1 MKIGSVTIE
10 RYRGIKSLT
19 LPLHPQ
25 LTVLHGTNG
34 SGKTSIL
41 TAIAL
46 ALAPGL
52 HGPGRRVELDRC
64 LGLRGDPTI
73 TLRDREGHDLS
84 RVEASFVADAVRETG
99 WGHTNENGSFI
110 TGEADA
116 RMELP
121 PHMLYDVS
129 REVLSSLTERH
140 VGTQVDF
147 DQLFGWFY
155 DRENSELRNQR
166 DRRDFG
172 TTDSELLQVRKA
184 ICAMLP
190 GASEPRM
197 AKRGAEPWR
206 FVVTL
211 ADGDIERTFSLEQLS
226 GGYQNILAVA
236 ADIAWRLVLHQ
247 DLPVT
252 RAETLEAVVLLDEVD
267 LHLHP
272 SWQQRVLGDLMRT
285 FPYVQ
290 FVVTTHSP
298 QVLTTVAPEH
308 IVELAREDG
317 NIVAH
322 GTDAAT
328 YGAEAGEVLSG
339 VMGVDQR
346 PDNPFKQKLSE
357 YRQLVRDGAGESERG
372 LALRKELEH
381 LSPRDFALPKADL
394 EIERRKLFRRMASD
408 P

>member
-1 MKIGSVTIE
+1 MKVGPVTIE
-10 RYRGIKSLT
+10 NYRGINSLT

-25 LTVLHGTNG
+25 LTVLHGANG

-52 HGPGRRVELDRC
+52 HGSARRVELDRRMDR
-64 LGLRGDPTI
+64 RGDPTI
-73 TLRDREGHDLS
+73 TLRDPEGHDLS
-84 RVEASFVADAVRETG
+84 RIEASFVADAVRETG
-99 WGHTNENGSFI
+99 WGHTNDNGNFI

-129 REVLSSLTERH
+129 RQVVSSLAERH
-140 VGTQVDF
+140 MGTQVDF

-155 DRENSELRNQR
+155 DRENSELRKQR
-166 DRRDFG
+166 DQRHFEPMDR
-172 TTDSELLQVRKA
+172 ELTYVRTA

-197 AKRGAEPWR
+197 AKRGEEPWR
-206 FVVTL
+206 FAVTL
-211 ADGDIERTFSLEQLS
+211 AAEGTERTFSLEQLG

-236 ADIAWRLVLHQ
+236 ADIAWCLVRHQ

-272 SWQQRVLGDLMRT
+272 SWQQRVLADLMRA
-285 FPYVQ
+285 FPHVQ

-298 QVLTTVAPEH
+298 QVLTTVHPEH
-308 IVELAREDG
+308 VVELAVEDG
-317 NIVAH
+317 DIVA
-322 GTDAAT
+322 GRPAAPT
-328 YGAEAGEVLSG
+328 YGATVGGVLSAA
-339 VMGVDQR
+339 MGVDER
-346 PDNPFKQKLSE
+346 PPNDFA
-357 YRQLVRDGAGESERG
+357 R
-372 LALRKELEH
+372 ALRSYLRLIDDGKGETAEALELRKSLNE
-381 LSPRDFALPKADL
+381 LSFHDPALQSAD
-394 EIERRKLFRRMASD
+394 IAIRRHKMLRNMTSS
-408 P
+408 